1 MGGLEREK
9 VTLAIITIFSLKYE
23 VGAPAEGSN
32 GEEIKNFEE
41 KAELKQLCM
50 KQLLHENTN
59 IMKKK

>member
-41 KAELKQLCM
+41 KAELKQLLASM
-50 KQLLHENTN
+50 K
-59 IMKKK
+59 MRS